1 MALLGTGAHRSKR
14 YAVAIACTCSRKDVA
29 MSRSRVLSPGAYA
42 PPASVKEPLLTRSLA
57 GGLAIGAP
65 VGIVL
70 WLAVQQ
76 LPNITWALNQLMQR
90 AGQ

>member
-1 MALLGTGAHRSKR
+1 
-14 YAVAIACTCSRKDVA
+14 

-42 PPASVKEPLLTRSLA
+42 PPPTPVKEPLLTRSLA

-76 LPNITWALNQLMQR
+76 MPNITWALNQLMQR
-90 AGQ
+90 VGQ